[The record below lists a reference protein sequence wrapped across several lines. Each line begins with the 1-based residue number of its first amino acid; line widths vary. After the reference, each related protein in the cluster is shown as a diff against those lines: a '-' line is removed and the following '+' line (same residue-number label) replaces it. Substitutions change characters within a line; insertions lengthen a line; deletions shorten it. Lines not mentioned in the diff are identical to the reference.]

1 MVLQSEFNVGEFSI
15 ESAFTRSKRRSRFIK
30 SVQRSPAPIRDSR
43 ISNYDLLRPMELLWW
58 SVAVILFAVGLIG
71 TVLPVFP
78 GTIIILAGA
87 LLHRM
92 MLGPEKSVGW
102 GTITVLVLFT
112 LASYALDFLSGYFGA
127 RYFGATKWGMFGAL
141 LGALIGV
148 FFGIAGLFVGPVIGA
163 VAGEFIAGKR
173 MIDAGRAGWGSLL
186 GNLGAMIGKLFIA
199 LVMITIFFMTVPAP
213 F

>member
-1 MVLQSEFNVGEFSI
+1 
-15 ESAFTRSKRRSRFIK
+15 
-30 SVQRSPAPIRDSR
+30 
-43 ISNYDLLRPMELLWW
+43 MELFWW
-58 SVAVILFAVGLIG
+58 FITVTLFAVGLIG

-87 LLHRM
+87 LLHRV
-92 MLGPEKSVGW
+92 MLGPEKSIGW
-102 GTITVLVLFT
+102 GTIIVLLLLT
-112 LASYALDFLSGYFGA
+112 AASYALDFLSGYLGA

-141 LGALIGV
+141 LGAIIGI
-148 FFGIAGLFVGPVIGA
+148 FFGIVGLFVGPVLGA

-186 GNLGAMIGKLFIA
+186 GNLGAMVGKLVIA
-199 LVMITIFFMTVPAP
+199 LVMITIFFVTVPAP